1 MAGWKASLA
10 SVLKQHN
17 GIKATDGTIASH
29 ETQHKRTTVLYQ
41 AFTDLREKGYK
52 LDDVR
57 QLKGRHVV
65 ALTKHWLSKE
75 LSPSTLQN
83 RLSTLRT
90 FASWIGKDG
99 MVEGTERYFPNHEA
113 SRTAINTKDKGWEA
127 NGVSATQKLD
137 DLRALDER
145 VALQVE
151 LQLRFGLR
159 VKESIMLRPHLADKG
174 TYLAVSIGTKGGR
187 DRTVPIDTPE
197 RRELIDRA
205 KTFAER
211 RTASTSDPNKSLKQ
225 ALGHYSRI
233 VAKAGLTKSQ
243 LGVTSHGLR
252 HAFANERYAHYSGSR
267 SPVEG
272 GNLSSRDWELDRFAR
287 LAVVEELGHSRE
299 DVSTHYLGR

>member
-1 MAGWKASLA
+1 MAGWKSSLA
-10 SVLKQHN
+10 SVLKEHN
-17 GIKATDGTIASH
+17 GIKASDGTVASH
-29 ETQHKRTTVLYQ
+29 ETQQKRATVLYQ
-41 AFTDLREKGYK
+41 AFTDLREMGYK
-52 LDDVR
+52 LGDVR
-57 QLKGRHVV
+57 QLKGRHVE
-65 ALTKHWLSKE
+65 ALTKHWLSKG
-75 LSPSTLQN
+75 LSSSTLQN

-90 FASWIGKDG
+90 FSSWIGKEG
-99 MVEGTERYFPNHEA
+99 MVERTERYFPNHEA
-113 SRTAINTKDKGWEA
+113 TRTSINTQDKSWEV
-127 NGVSATQKLD
+127 NGVSVKQKLD

-145 VALQVE
+145 VALQAE
-151 LQLRFGLR
+151 LQLQFGLR

-174 TYLAVSIGTKGGR
+174 SYLAVSVGTKGGR

-205 KTFAER
+205 KTFADR
-211 RTASTSDPNKSLKQ
+211 LTASTADPGKSLKQ
-225 ALGHYSRI
+225 ALGHYSRV
-233 VAKAGLTKSQ
+233 VAKAGLTKAQ

-272 GNLSSRDWELDRFAR
+272 GNLESQNWELDRFAR

>member
-1 MAGWKASLA
+1 MAGWKSSLA
-10 SVLKQHN
+10 SVLKEHN
-17 GIKATDGTIASH
+17 GIKASDGTVASH
-29 ETQHKRTTVLYQ
+29 ETQHKRSTVLYQ
-41 AFTDLREKGYK
+41 AFTDLREMGYK
-52 LDDVR
+52 LGDVR
-57 QLKGRHVV
+57 QLKGRHVE
-65 ALTKHWLSKE
+65 ALTKHWLSKG
-75 LSPSTLQN
+75 LSSSTLQN

-90 FASWIGKDG
+90 FASWIGKEG
-99 MVEGTERYFPNHEA
+99 MVESAERYFPNHEA
-113 SRTAINTKDKGWEA
+113 ARTSINTQDKGWEA
-127 NGVSATQKLD
+127 NGVSVTKKLD

-151 LQLRFGLR
+151 LQHRFGLR
-159 VKESIMLRPHLADKG
+159 VKESVMLRPHLADKG
-174 TYLAVSIGTKGGR
+174 GYLAVSNGTKGGR

-205 KTFAER
+205 KTFADR
-211 RTASTSDPNKSLKQ
+211 RTASTADPGKSLKQ

-233 VAKAGLTKSQ
+233 VAKAGLTKAQ

-252 HAFANERYAHYSGSR
+252 HAFSNERYAHYSGSR

-272 GNLSSRDWELDRFAR
+272 GSLRFQNRDLDRYAR

>member
-1 MAGWKASLA
+1 MAGWKSSLA

-17 GIKATDGTIASH
+17 GIKASDGTVASH
-29 ETQHKRTTVLYQ
+29 ETQQKRSTVLYQ
-41 AFTDLREKGYK
+41 AFTDLREMGYK
-52 LDDVR
+52 LGDVR
-57 QLKGRHVV
+57 QLKGRHVE
-65 ALTKHWLSKE
+65 ALAKHWLSKE
-75 LSPSTLQN
+75 LSSSTLQN

-90 FASWIGKDG
+90 FSSWIGKEG
-99 MVEGTERYFPNHEA
+99 MVERTERYFPNHEA
-113 SRTAINTKDKGWEA
+113 ARTSINIQDKGWEA
-127 NGVSATQKLD
+127 NGVSVTQKID

-151 LQLRFGLR
+151 LQHRFGLR
-159 VKESIMLRPHLADKG
+159 VKEAVMLRPHLADKG
-174 TYLAVSIGTKGGR
+174 GYLAVSIGTKGGR

-205 KTFAER
+205 KTFADR
-211 RTASTSDPNKSLKQ
+211 RTASTADPGKSLKQ

-233 VAKAGLTKSQ
+233 VAKAGLTKAQ

-272 GNLSSRDWELDRFAR
+272 GNLRSQNWELDRFAR

>member
-1 MAGWKASLA
+1 MAGWKSSLA
-10 SVLKQHN
+10 SVLKEHN
-17 GIKATDGTIASH
+17 GIKASDGTVASH
-29 ETQHKRTTVLYQ
+29 ETQHKRATVLYQ
-41 AFTDLREKGYK
+41 AFTDLREMGYK
-52 LDDVR
+52 LDNVR
-57 QLKGRHVV
+57 QLKGRHVE

-99 MVEGTERYFPNHEA
+99 MVESTERYFPNREA
-113 SRTAINTKDKGWEA
+113 SRTSINTQDKGWEA
-127 NGVSATQKLD
+127 NGVSVTQKLD

-159 VKESIMLRPHLADKG
+159 VKESVMLRPHLADKG
-174 TYLAVSIGTKGGR
+174 GYLAVSIGTKGGR

-211 RTASTSDPNKSLKQ
+211 RTASTADPGKSLKQ
-225 ALGHYSRI
+225 ALGHYSRV
-233 VAKAGLTKSQ
+233 VAKAGLTKAH

-272 GNLSSRDWELDRFAR
+272 GNLRSQNWKLDLFAR

>member
-1 MAGWKASLA
+1 MAGWKSSLA
-10 SVLKQHN
+10 SVLREHN
-17 GIKATDGTIASH
+17 GIKASDGTVASH
-29 ETQHKRTTVLYQ
+29 ETQHKRATVLYQ
-41 AFTDLREKGYK
+41 AFTDLREMGYK
-52 LDDVR
+52 LGDVR
-57 QLKGRHVV
+57 QLKGRHVE
-65 ALTKHWLSKE
+65 ALTKHWLSKG
-75 LSPSTLQN
+75 LSSSTLQN

-90 FASWIGKDG
+90 FSSWIGKEG
-99 MVEGTERYFPNHEA
+99 MVERTERYFPNHEA
-113 SRTAINTKDKGWEA
+113 TRTSINTQDKSWEV
-127 NGVSATQKLD
+127 NGVSVKQKLD

-174 TYLAVSIGTKGGR
+174 SYLAVSIGTKGGR

-205 KTFAER
+205 KAFADR
-211 RTASTSDPNKSLKQ
+211 RTASTADPGKSLKQ
-225 ALGHYSRI
+225 ALGHYSRV
-233 VAKAGLTKSQ
+233 VAKAGLTKAQ

-252 HAFANERYAHYSGSR
+252 HAFANERYTHYSGSR

-272 GNLSSRDWELDRFAR
+272 GNLRSQNWELDRFAR

>member
-1 MAGWKASLA
+1 MAGWKSSLA

-17 GIKATDGTIASH
+17 GIKASDGTVASH
-29 ETQHKRTTVLYQ
+29 ETQQKRSTVLYQ
-41 AFTDLREKGYK
+41 AFTDLREMGYK
-52 LDDVR
+52 LGDVR
-57 QLKGRHVV
+57 QLKGRHVE
-65 ALTKHWLSKE
+65 ALAKHWLSKE
-75 LSPSTLQN
+75 LSSSTLQN

-90 FASWIGKDG
+90 FSSWIGKEG
-99 MVEGTERYFPNHEA
+99 MVERTERYFPNHEA
-113 SRTAINTKDKGWEA
+113 ARTSINIQDKGWEA
-127 NGVSATQKLD
+127 NGVSVTQKID

-151 LQLRFGLR
+151 LQHRFGLR
-159 VKESIMLRPHLADKG
+159 VKEAVMLRPHLADKG
-174 TYLAVSIGTKGGR
+174 GYLAVSIGTKGGR

-205 KTFAER
+205 KTFADR
-211 RTASTSDPNKSLKQ
+211 RTASTADPGKSLKQ

-233 VAKAGLTKSQ
+233 VAKAGLTKAQ

-272 GNLSSRDWELDRFAR
+272 GNLRSQNWELDRFAR
-287 LAVVEELGHSRE
+287 LA
-299 DVSTHYLGR
+299 